1 MTAGAPDLRPTATT
15 DSAAP
20 IETGPD
26 HQLEH
31 QMRGTITAGGQA
43 YTATLR
49 VRRAEPEPEQ
59 ASGIGDIHCTIPAG
73 EPLAKVLPAGGPLLG
88 QGKCWSCGY
97 GPEEARHDPFRTC
110 RICGYHP
117 TL

>member
-1 MTAGAPDLRPTATT
+1 MNAPDLRPTATT
-15 DSAAP
+15 DSAATM
-20 IETGPD
+20 ETGPD

-31 QMRGTITAGGQA
+31 LFAQKRGQI
-43 YTATLR
+43 
-49 VRRAEPEPEQ
+49 AE
-59 ASGIGDIHCTIPAG
+59 AFALSPALLKEDG
-73 EPLAKVLPAGGPLLG
+73 EEPLAKVLPAGGPLLG

-97 GPEEARHDPFRTC
+97 GPEDARHDPFRTC